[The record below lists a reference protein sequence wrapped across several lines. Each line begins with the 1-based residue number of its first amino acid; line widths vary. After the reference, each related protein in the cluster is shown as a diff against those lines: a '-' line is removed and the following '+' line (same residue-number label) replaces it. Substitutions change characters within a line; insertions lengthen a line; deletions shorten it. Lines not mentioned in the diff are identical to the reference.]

1 MYLTVFPSFPLLL
14 PGEGAI
20 VRQVIIIKKYILSG
34 QVGIIYTI
42 NYR

>member
-14 PGEGAI
+14 PGEGTI
-20 VRQVIIIKKYILSG
+20 VRQVIIKKYILSG